1 MRRRAVSL
9 HAKLFSLYLWGRLSF
24 TKEHKSC
31 VFVQRV
37 CVCVMDSLILCSD
50 ADQPAGYD
58 GVKTLQH

>member
-1 MRRRAVSL
+1 MLNYSVYISGGGSLSPKSIRAVY
-9 HAKLFSLYLWGRLSF
+9 LFR
-24 TKEHKSC
+24 E
-31 VFVQRV
+31 